1 METGPI
7 RVAIMADTHGVLRPE
22 VERILETCDVIV
34 HAGDFDNQMLY
45 HKLNVDQ
52 PLYAVRGNNDR
63 GWSGGLG
70 QVNRFEIGGVK
81 FIMAHERVD
90 IPSVLKDIQV
100 VIFGHSHMY
109 YQQEISGRL
118 WLNPGSCG
126 YKRFT
131 LPLSMAVMTIEDGT
145 YEVETVW
152 LEHGYG
158 TPGAATSQ
166 REKAKAS
173 KYEKQQKRYK
183 QKQAKSEEQ
192 ADKAKGAV
200 KAAKYGGQ
208 PAARQETV
216 KPAQDQEK
224 EYLFLIA
231 KILRRRKAG
240 ESRELVIRNLGE
252 NFRLAATIY
261 DICEK
266 KPDSNA
272 RQILE
277 QVLEQISFEWKRFP
291 ADETPWNIPSQQVRI
306 KVTA

>member
-126 YKRFT
+126 YKRLT
-131 LPLSMAVMTIEDGT
+131 LPRSMAVMTIEDGT

-183 QKQAKSEEQ
+183 QKQAKGEGQ

-200 KAAKYGGQ
+200 KAARYGGQ
-208 PAARQETV
+208 PAARQEAV
-216 KPAQDQEK
+216 KPAPDQEK

-231 KILRRRKAG
+231 KILRLRKAG
-240 ESRELVIRNLGE
+240 ESREWVIRNLGE
-252 NFRLAATIY
+252 NFRLASTIY

-277 QVLEQISFEWKRFP
+277 LLLEQISF
-291 ADETPWNIPSQQVRI
+291 
-306 KVTA
+306 

>member
-131 LPLSMAVMTIEDGT
+131 LPLSMAVMTIEEGT
-145 YEVETVW
+145 YEVETIW

-183 QKQAKSEEQ
+183 QKQAKGEGQ

-200 KAAKYGGQ
+200 KAARYGGQ
-208 PAARQETV
+208 PAARQEAV
-216 KPAQDQEK
+216 KPAPDQEK

-231 KILRRRKAG
+231 KILRLRKAG
-240 ESRELVIRNLGE
+240 ESREWVIRNLGE
-252 NFRLAATIY
+252 NFRLASTIY

-266 KPDSNA
+266 RPDSNA

-277 QVLEQISFEWKRFP
+277 LLLEQISF
-291 ADETPWNIPSQQVRI
+291 
-306 KVTA
+306 

>member
-1 METGPI
+1 M
-7 RVAIMADTHGVLRPE
+7 
-22 VERILETCDVIV
+22 ERILETCDVIV

-183 QKQAKSEEQ
+183 QKQAKGEGQ

-200 KAAKYGGQ
+200 KAARYGGQ
-208 PAARQETV
+208 PAARQEAV
-216 KPAQDQEK
+216 KPAPDQEK

-231 KILRRRKAG
+231 KILRLRKAG
-240 ESRELVIRNLGE
+240 ESREWVIRNLGE
-252 NFRLAATIY
+252 NFRLASTIY

-266 KPDSNA
+266 RPDSNA

-277 QVLEQISFEWKRFP
+277 LLLEQISF
-291 ADETPWNIPSQQVRI
+291 
-306 KVTA
+306 

>member
-183 QKQAKSEEQ
+183 QKQAKGEGQ

-200 KAAKYGGQ
+200 KAARYGGQ

-231 KILRRRKAG
+231 KILRLRKAG
-240 ESRELVIRNLGE
+240 ESREWVIRNLGE

-266 KPDSNA
+266 RPDSNA

-277 QVLEQISFEWKRFP
+277 LLLEQISF
-291 ADETPWNIPSQQVRI
+291 
-306 KVTA
+306 

>member
-183 QKQAKSEEQ
+183 QKQAKGEGQ

-200 KAAKYGGQ
+200 KAARYGGQ
-208 PAARQETV
+208 PAARQEAV
-216 KPAQDQEK
+216 KPAPDQEK

-231 KILRRRKAG
+231 KILRLRKAG
-240 ESRELVIRNLGE
+240 ESREWVIRNLGE
-252 NFRLAATIY
+252 NFRLASTIY
-261 DICEK
+261 DMCEK
-266 KPDSNA
+266 RPDSNA

-277 QVLEQISFEWKRFP
+277 LLLEQISF
-291 ADETPWNIPSQQVRI
+291 
-306 KVTA
+306 

>member
-7 RVAIMADTHGVLRPE
+7 RMAIMADTHGVLRPE

-183 QKQAKSEEQ
+183 QKQAKGEGQ

-200 KAAKYGGQ
+200 KAARYGGQ
-208 PAARQETV
+208 PAARQEAV
-216 KPAQDQEK
+216 KPAPDQEK

-231 KILRRRKAG
+231 KILRLRKAG
-240 ESRELVIRNLGE
+240 ESREWVIRNLGE
-252 NFRLAATIY
+252 NFRLASTIY

-277 QVLEQISFEWKRFP
+277 LLLEQISF
-291 ADETPWNIPSQQVRI
+291 
-306 KVTA
+306 

>member
-183 QKQAKSEEQ
+183 QKQAKGEGQ

-200 KAAKYGGQ
+200 KAARYGGQ
-208 PAARQETV
+208 PAARQEAV
-216 KPAQDQEK
+216 KPPPDQEK

-231 KILRRRKAG
+231 KILRLRKAG
-240 ESRELVIRNLGE
+240 ESREWVIRNLGE
-252 NFRLAATIY
+252 NFRLASTIY

-277 QVLEQISFEWKRFP
+277 LLLEQISF
-291 ADETPWNIPSQQVRI
+291 
-306 KVTA
+306 

>member
-52 PLYAVRGNNDR
+52 PLYGVWGNNDR

-183 QKQAKSEEQ
+183 QKQAKGEGQ

-200 KAAKYGGQ
+200 KAARYGGQ
-208 PAARQETV
+208 PAARQEAV
-216 KPAQDQEK
+216 KPAPDQEK

-231 KILRRRKAG
+231 KILRLRKAG
-240 ESRELVIRNLGE
+240 ESREWVIRNLGE
-252 NFRLAATIY
+252 NFRLASTIY

-266 KPDSNA
+266 RPDSNA

-277 QVLEQISFEWKRFP
+277 LLLEQISF
-291 ADETPWNIPSQQVRI
+291 
-306 KVTA
+306 

>member
-22 VERILETCDVIV
+22 VERILEACDVIV

-81 FIMAHERVD
+81 FIMAHERVG

-183 QKQAKSEEQ
+183 QKQAKGEGQ

-208 PAARQETV
+208 PAARQEAV
-216 KPAQDQEK
+216 KPAPDQEK

-231 KILRRRKAG
+231 KILRLRKAG
-240 ESRELVIRNLGE
+240 ESREWVIRNLGE

-277 QVLEQISFEWKRFP
+277 LLLEQISF
-291 ADETPWNIPSQQVRI
+291 
-306 KVTA
+306 

>member
-158 TPGAATSQ
+158 TPEAATSQ

-183 QKQAKSEEQ
+183 QKQAKGEGQ

-231 KILRRRKAG
+231 KILRLRKAG
-240 ESRELVIRNLGE
+240 ESREWVIRNLGE

-277 QVLEQISFEWKRFP
+277 LLLEQISF
-291 ADETPWNIPSQQVRI
+291 
-306 KVTA
+306 

>member
-183 QKQAKSEEQ
+183 QKQAKGEGQ

-231 KILRRRKAG
+231 KILRLRKAG
-240 ESRELVIRNLGE
+240 ESREWVIRNLGE
-252 NFRLAATIY
+252 NFRLASTIY

-266 KPDSNA
+266 RPDSNA

-277 QVLEQISFEWKRFP
+277 LLLEQISF
-291 ADETPWNIPSQQVRI
+291 
-306 KVTA
+306 

>member
-7 RVAIMADTHGVLRPE
+7 RVAVMADTHGVLRPE

-45 HKLNVDQ
+45 HKLNVNQ

-131 LPLSMAVMTIEDGT
+131 LPLSMAVMTIEDGK
-145 YEVETVW
+145 YEVETIW

-158 TPGAATSQ
+158 TPGAATGQ
-166 REKAKAS
+166 REKTRAS

-183 QKQAKSEEQ
+183 QKAGKTAGQSGTSGGAEQ
-192 ADKAKGAV
+192 AEGAGGAP
-200 KAAKYGGQ
+200 KAARYGGH
-208 PAARQETV
+208 PAA
-216 KPAQDQEK
+216 KPEAPKAEARMVTGPEQEK

-231 KILRRRKAG
+231 KILRLRKAG
-240 ESRELVIRNLGE
+240 ESREWVIRNLGE

-277 QVLEQISFEWKRFP
+277 LLLEQLSF
-291 ADETPWNIPSQQVRI
+291 
-306 KVTA
+306 

>member
-183 QKQAKSEEQ
+183 QKQAKGEGQ

-200 KAAKYGGQ
+200 KAARYGGQ
-208 PAARQETV
+208 PAARQEAV
-216 KPAQDQEK
+216 KPAPDQEK

-231 KILRRRKAG
+231 KILRLRKAG
-240 ESRELVIRNLGE
+240 ESREWVIRNLGE
-252 NFRLAATIY
+252 NFRLASTIY

-277 QVLEQISFEWKRFP
+277 LLLEHSRRTFSPIY
-291 ADETPWNIPSQQVRI
+291 I
-306 KVTA
+306 KP

>member
-7 RVAIMADTHGVLRPE
+7 RVAVMADTHGVLRPE

-131 LPLSMAVMTIEDGT
+131 LPLSMAVMTIEEGT
-145 YEVETVW
+145 YEVETIW

-173 KYEKQQKRYK
+173 KYEKHQKRYK
-183 QKQAKSEEQ
+183 RKQAKGEGRRIRQRARSW
-192 ADKAKGAV
+192 
-200 KAAKYGGQ
+200 Q
-208 PAARQETV
+208 PDTGDSRQPSR
-216 KPAQDQEK
+216 KPSNPS
-224 EYLFLIA
+224 
-231 KILRRRKAG
+231 RTRK
-240 ESRELVIRNLGE
+240 RN
-252 NFRLAATIY
+252 T
-261 DICEK
+261 C
-266 KPDSNA
+266 S
-272 RQILE
+272 
-277 QVLEQISFEWKRFP
+277 S
-291 ADETPWNIPSQQVRI
+291 
-306 KVTA
+306 

>member
-158 TPGAATSQ
+158 TPGAVTSQ

-183 QKQAKSEEQ
+183 QKQAKGEGQ

-200 KAAKYGGQ
+200 KATRYGGQ
-208 PAARQETV
+208 PAARQEAV
-216 KPAQDQEK
+216 KPAPDQEK

-231 KILRRRKAG
+231 KILRLRKAG
-240 ESRELVIRNLGE
+240 ESREWVIRNLGE
-252 NFRLAATIY
+252 NFRLASTIY

-266 KPDSNA
+266 RPDSNA

-277 QVLEQISFEWKRFP
+277 LLLEQISF
-291 ADETPWNIPSQQVRI
+291 
-306 KVTA
+306 

>member
-145 YEVETVW
+145 YEVETVR

-183 QKQAKSEEQ
+183 QKQAKGEGQ

-231 KILRRRKAG
+231 KILRLRKAG
-240 ESRELVIRNLGE
+240 ESREWVIRNLGE

-277 QVLEQISFEWKRFP
+277 LLLEQISF
-291 ADETPWNIPSQQVRI
+291 
-306 KVTA
+306 

>member
-1 METGPI
+1 MTAWLYLEVLCNGNGTYTGGN
-7 RVAIMADTHGVLRPE
+7 HGRHPWSAPAGGGKE
-22 VERILETCDVIV
+22 ILETCDVIV

-183 QKQAKSEEQ
+183 QKQAKGEGQ

-200 KAAKYGGQ
+200 KAARYGGQ
-208 PAARQETV
+208 PAARQEAV
-216 KPAQDQEK
+216 KPAPDQEK

-231 KILRRRKAG
+231 KILRLRKAG
-240 ESRELVIRNLGE
+240 ESREWVIRNLGE
-252 NFRLAATIY
+252 NFRLASTIY

-277 QVLEQISFEWKRFP
+277 LLLEQISF
-291 ADETPWNIPSQQVRI
+291 
-306 KVTA
+306 

>member
-145 YEVETVW
+145 YEVETIW

-183 QKQAKSEEQ
+183 QKQAKGEGQ

-200 KAAKYGGQ
+200 KAARYGGQ
-208 PAARQETV
+208 PAARQEAV
-216 KPAQDQEK
+216 KPAPDQEK

-231 KILRRRKAG
+231 KILRLRKAG
-240 ESRELVIRNLGE
+240 ESREWVIRNLGE
-252 NFRLAATIY
+252 NFRLASTIY

-266 KPDSNA
+266 RPDSNA

-277 QVLEQISFEWKRFP
+277 LLLEQISF
-291 ADETPWNIPSQQVRI
+291 
-306 KVTA
+306 

>member
-183 QKQAKSEEQ
+183 QKQAKGEGQ

-208 PAARQETV
+208 PAARQEAV
-216 KPAQDQEK
+216 KPAPDQEK

-231 KILRRRKAG
+231 KILRLRKAG
-240 ESRELVIRNLGE
+240 ESREWVIRNLGE
-252 NFRLAATIY
+252 NFRLASTIY

-277 QVLEQISFEWKRFP
+277 LLLEQISF
-291 ADETPWNIPSQQVRI
+291 
-306 KVTA
+306 

>member
-126 YKRFT
+126 YQRFT

-183 QKQAKSEEQ
+183 QKQAKGEGQ

-200 KAAKYGGQ
+200 KAARYGGQ
-208 PAARQETV
+208 PAARQEAV
-216 KPAQDQEK
+216 KPAPDQEK

-231 KILRRRKAG
+231 KILRLRKAG
-240 ESRELVIRNLGE
+240 ESREWVIRNLGE
-252 NFRLAATIY
+252 NFRLASTIY

-277 QVLEQISFEWKRFP
+277 LLLEQISF
-291 ADETPWNIPSQQVRI
+291 
-306 KVTA
+306 

>member
-81 FIMAHERVD
+81 FIMTHERVD

-183 QKQAKSEEQ
+183 QKQAKGEGQ

-200 KAAKYGGQ
+200 KAARYGGQ
-208 PAARQETV
+208 PAARQEAV
-216 KPAQDQEK
+216 KPAPDQEK

-231 KILRRRKAG
+231 KILRLRKAG
-240 ESRELVIRNLGE
+240 ESREWVIRNLGE
-252 NFRLAATIY
+252 NFRLASTIY

-277 QVLEQISFEWKRFP
+277 LLLEQISF
-291 ADETPWNIPSQQVRI
+291 
-306 KVTA
+306 

>member
-166 REKAKAS
+166 RETAKAS

-183 QKQAKSEEQ
+183 QKQAKGEGQ

-200 KAAKYGGQ
+200 KAARYGGQ

-231 KILRRRKAG
+231 KILRLRKAG
-240 ESRELVIRNLGE
+240 ESREWVIRNLGE
-252 NFRLAATIY
+252 NFRLASTIY

-266 KPDSNA
+266 RPDSNA

-277 QVLEQISFEWKRFP
+277 LLLEQISF
-291 ADETPWNIPSQQVRI
+291 
-306 KVTA
+306 

>member
-81 FIMAHERVD
+81 SIMAHERVD

-183 QKQAKSEEQ
+183 QKQAKGEGQ

-200 KAAKYGGQ
+200 KAARYGGQ
-208 PAARQETV
+208 PAARQEAV
-216 KPAQDQEK
+216 KPAPDQEK

-231 KILRRRKAG
+231 KILRLRKAG
-240 ESRELVIRNLGE
+240 ESREWVIRNLGE

-277 QVLEQISFEWKRFP
+277 LLLEQISF
-291 ADETPWNIPSQQVRI
+291 
-306 KVTA
+306 

>member
-158 TPGAATSQ
+158 TPGTATSQ

-183 QKQAKSEEQ
+183 QKQAKGEGQ

-200 KAAKYGGQ
+200 KAARYGGQ
-208 PAARQETV
+208 PAARQEAV
-216 KPAQDQEK
+216 KPAPDQEK

-231 KILRRRKAG
+231 KILRLRKAG
-240 ESRELVIRNLGE
+240 ESREWVIRNLGE
-252 NFRLAATIY
+252 NFRLASTIY

-266 KPDSNA
+266 RPDSNA

-277 QVLEQISFEWKRFP
+277 LLLEQISF
-291 ADETPWNIPSQQVRI
+291 
-306 KVTA
+306 

>member
-1 METGPI
+1 MTAWLYLEVLCNGNGTYTGGN
-7 RVAIMADTHGVLRPE
+7 HGRHPWSAPAGGGKDS
-22 VERILETCDVIV
+22 ETCDVIV

-183 QKQAKSEEQ
+183 QKQAKGEGQ

-200 KAAKYGGQ
+200 KAARYGGQ
-208 PAARQETV
+208 PAARQEAV
-216 KPAQDQEK
+216 KPAPDQEK

-231 KILRRRKAG
+231 KILRLRKAG
-240 ESRELVIRNLGE
+240 ESREWVIRNLGE
-252 NFRLAATIY
+252 NFRLASTIY

-277 QVLEQISFEWKRFP
+277 LLLEQISF
-291 ADETPWNIPSQQVRI
+291 
-306 KVTA
+306 

>member
-183 QKQAKSEEQ
+183 QKQAKGEGQ

-200 KAAKYGGQ
+200 KAARYGGQ
-208 PAARQETV
+208 PAARQEAV
-216 KPAQDQEK
+216 KPAPDQEK

-231 KILRRRKAG
+231 NILRLRKAG
-240 ESRELVIRNLGE
+240 ESREWVIRNLGE
-252 NFRLAATIY
+252 NFRLASTIY

-277 QVLEQISFEWKRFP
+277 LLLEQISF
-291 ADETPWNIPSQQVRI
+291 
-306 KVTA
+306 

>member
-109 YQQEISGRL
+109 SQQEISGRL

-183 QKQAKSEEQ
+183 QKQAKGALK
-192 ADKAKGAV
+192 ADR
-200 KAAKYGGQ
+200 YGGQ
-208 PAARQETV
+208 PAARQEAA
-216 KPAQDQEK
+216 KPAPDQEK

-231 KILRRRKAG
+231 KILRLRKAG
-240 ESRELVIRNLGE
+240 ESREWVIRNLGE
-252 NFRLAATIY
+252 NFRLASTIY

-266 KPDSNA
+266 RPDSNA

-277 QVLEQISFEWKRFP
+277 LLLEQISF
-291 ADETPWNIPSQQVRI
+291 
-306 KVTA
+306 

>member
-183 QKQAKSEEQ
+183 QKQAKGEGQ

-200 KAAKYGGQ
+200 KAARYGGQ
-208 PAARQETV
+208 PAARQEAV
-216 KPAQDQEK
+216 KPAPDQEK

-231 KILRRRKAG
+231 KILRLRKAG
-240 ESRELVIRNLGE
+240 ESREWVIRNLGE
-252 NFRLAATIY
+252 NFRLATTIY

-266 KPDSNA
+266 RPDSNA

-277 QVLEQISFEWKRFP
+277 LLLEQISF
-291 ADETPWNIPSQQVRI
+291 
-306 KVTA
+306 

>member
-131 LPLSMAVMTIEDGT
+131 LPLSMAVMTIEEGT

-183 QKQAKSEEQ
+183 QKQAKGEGQ

-200 KAAKYGGQ
+200 KAARYGGQ
-208 PAARQETV
+208 PAARQEAV
-216 KPAQDQEK
+216 KPAPDQEK

-231 KILRRRKAG
+231 KILRLRKAG
-240 ESRELVIRNLGE
+240 ESREWVIRNLGE
-252 NFRLAATIY
+252 NFRLASTIY

-266 KPDSNA
+266 RPDSNA

-277 QVLEQISFEWKRFP
+277 LLLEQISF
-291 ADETPWNIPSQQVRI
+291 
-306 KVTA
+306 

>member
-152 LEHGYG
+152 LEHGDG
-158 TPGAATSQ
+158 TPGAATSP

-183 QKQAKSEEQ
+183 QKQAKGEGQ

-200 KAAKYGGQ
+200 KAARYGGQ
-208 PAARQETV
+208 PAARQEAV
-216 KPAQDQEK
+216 KPAPDQEK

-231 KILRRRKAG
+231 KILRLRKAG
-240 ESRELVIRNLGE
+240 ESREWVIRNLGE
-252 NFRLAATIY
+252 NFRLASTIY

-266 KPDSNA
+266 RPDSNA

-277 QVLEQISFEWKRFP
+277 LLLEQISF
-291 ADETPWNIPSQQVRI
+291 
-306 KVTA
+306 

>member
-118 WLNPGSCG
+118 WLNPGGCG

-183 QKQAKSEEQ
+183 QKQAKGEGQ

-200 KAAKYGGQ
+200 KAARYGGQ
-208 PAARQETV
+208 PAARQEAV
-216 KPAQDQEK
+216 KPAPDQEK

-231 KILRRRKAG
+231 KILRLRKAG
-240 ESRELVIRNLGE
+240 ESREWVIRNLGE
-252 NFRLAATIY
+252 NFRLASTIY

-277 QVLEQISFEWKRFP
+277 LLLEQISF
-291 ADETPWNIPSQQVRI
+291 
-306 KVTA
+306 